1 MTLLLKIHEPTQQYI
16 FYHYKKILIIRLT
29 LLALEEIQLIAFNF
43 LFVSKMRH
51 ARVSWKHDITII
63 TSMLGYFI
71 LCYAQINIYV
81 AYIRNIERLF
91 IYKIVI
97 TTVAIVSF

>member
-1 MTLLLKIHEPTQQYI
+1 MTLLLKIHEHTQQYI

-29 LLALEEIQLIAFNF
+29 LLALGEIQLIAFNF

-51 ARVSWKHDITII
+51 ARVSWKHDIAII
-63 TSMLGYFI
+63 TLMLGYFI
-71 LCYAQINIYV
+71 LCYAQINTYV

-91 IYKIVI
+91 HL
-97 TTVAIVSF
+97 